1 MKSALFKLQSRADD
15 QEGISAI
22 MQEADI
28 IFARD
33 ENGNPTE
40 GCGWNETM
48 RLDEDHIQ
56 IGVKTTDAV
65 MDMLLQDPRLE
76 LMQQLEGWPEP
87 VIEDEIIDI

>member
-1 MKSALFKLQSRADD
+1 MKSALFKLASRADD
-15 QEGISAI
+15 QEGISQI

-56 IGVKTTDAV
+56 IGVKTVDAV
-65 MDMLLQDPRLE
+65 MDMLL
-76 LMQQLEGWPEP
+76 
-87 VIEDEIIDI
+87 

>member
-1 MKSALFKLQSRADD
+1 MKSALFKLASRADD
-15 QEGISAI
+15 QAGISQI

-33 ENGNPTE
+33 EEGNPTE

-56 IGVKTTDAV
+56 IGVKTVDAV
-65 MDMLLQDPRLE
+65 MDVLIQDPRLE

-87 VIEDEIIDI
+87 VIEDETIDI

>member
-1 MKSALFKLQSRADD
+1 MKSALFKLASRADD
-15 QEGISAI
+15 QEGISQI

-33 ENGNPTE
+33 ENGVPTE

-48 RLDEDHIQ
+48 RLDEDYIQ

-76 LMQQLEGWPEP
+76 LMQKLEGWPEP
-87 VIEDEIIDI
+87 IIEDDIIDI

>member
-1 MKSALFKLQSRADD
+1 MKSALFKLQSLADD
-15 QEGISAI
+15 QEGISQI

-33 ENGNPTE
+33 ENGNPTA

-48 RLDEDHIQ
+48 RLDDDYIQ
-56 IGVKTTDAV
+56 IGVKTVDEV
-65 MDMLLQDPRLE
+65 MDILLSDPRLE